1 VQEAIMRVTSSFLWI
16 SLLTSLIFF
25 GCVLTVLI
33 IRFATPPEQEYLVG
47 EISLFP
53 PADYPYSIDEVN
65 NRIYLVNTGKDILIF
80 HWLTPGSA
88 HCRYKWHDRERVF
101 IDPCYGTQ
109 FTLDGSYLTGPPR
122 RGLDRYAVRLE
133 AGQIIVDL
141 SNIVEGSESP

>member
-1 VQEAIMRVTSSFLWI
+1 MRVSRSFLTF
-16 SLLTSLIFF
+16 SLLTSLILF
-25 GCVLTVLI
+25 GLI
-33 IRFATPPEQEYLVG
+33 LSKLIFSYVYPPKQEYLVG

-53 PADYPYSIDEVN
+53 PADHPYSIDEVN
-65 NRIYLVNTGKDILIF
+65 NRLYLVNTGKDTLIF